1 MKLRREPNKIDSPL
15 DVVAS
20 PPQDSRIP
28 LWTPPPAQRTSLENE
43 VKIEFQTP
51 FSWGGGDPRVKLM

>member
-1 MKLRREPNKIDSPL
+1 MKLRKEPNKIDSPL

-20 PPQDSRIP
+20 PPQDPRIP
-28 LWTPPPAQRTSLENE
+28 LWNPPPPAQRTSLENE

-51 FSWGGGDPRVKLM
+51 FSGGGDPRVKLM